1 MNRLYQM
8 PKEKAQQLLNL
19 AKEQVPLGVYAIEK
33 NKILELRNDKCGSV
47 TQLKTMKR
55 QLKKA
60 GYKVYANGVD

>member
-1 MNRLYQM
+1 M